1 MSRHQ
6 ESSASSSSASAPQSP
21 VHLTTSPVHLTTPSN
36 PRATQG
42 DPLCSENIDAQI
54 RWFFENVLE
63 RERLSP

>member
-6 ESSASSSSASAPQSP
+6 ESSASSSSASAPQ
-21 VHLTTSPVHLTTPSN
+21 SPVHLTTPSN